1 MEAGWVSS
9 ERPALNPSNP
19 RRLQCGDAQ
28 HPEDVM
34 RIHMGIMCERCRKV
48 HFIATSSAIQFSR
61 SCGGIYRLNCPAPC
75 SESRE
80 FRKEHTHPYRAAD
93 DVFQRGSATE
103 GEYEP
108 LPSQRSPLNYLIA

>member
-1 MEAGWVSS
+1 LAWLKRSLFLPFFRASPTHDFKSG
-9 ERPALNPSNP
+9 
-19 RRLQCGDAQ
+19 
-28 HPEDVM
+28 M
-34 RIHMGIMCERCRKV
+34 RIHVGIMRELCRKV

-61 SCGGIYRLNCPAPC
+61 SCGGIYRLNCPAPR

-80 FRKEHTHPYRAAD
+80 FRKEHVHPYRAAD

-108 LPSQRSPLNYLIA
+108 LPCQRSPLNYLIA